1 MRNLLTAAVVAAIS
15 LVQLGCNTSPEGGSP
30 GTSDN
35 FRIMGPSSTVP
46 TTIKQGDKQTVKISL
61 DRGKDFKK
69 AITLKAEPSKGIHA
83 TFDKANVSASDPAEV
98 NLTIEADKD
107 ASSARI
113 ELSAAGTYSGRAML
127 SNRSWSPTPCA
138 RSQSTTCPSVKTAG
152 GA

>member
-1 MRNLLTAAVVAAIS
+1 MRNLLIAAVVAAIS

-107 ASSARI
+107 APLGDGNIKVTATPESGQATGIDIKVKVEAR
-113 ELSAAGTYSGRAML
+113 
-127 SNRSWSPTPCA
+127 
-138 RSQSTTCPSVKTAG
+138 
-152 GA
+152 